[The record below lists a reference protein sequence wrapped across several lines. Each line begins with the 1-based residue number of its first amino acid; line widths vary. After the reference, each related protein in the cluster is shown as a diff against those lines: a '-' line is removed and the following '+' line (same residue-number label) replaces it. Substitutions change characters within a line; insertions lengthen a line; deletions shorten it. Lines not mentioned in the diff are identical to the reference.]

1 MTDNRQTP
9 PDDTQGDATQKL
21 KKAGHITMA
30 TFGCLIIIAAAVAGF
45 GMILFLPLLLAGAAK
60 Q

>member
-1 MTDNRQTP
+1 MTDDRQTP
-9 PDDTQGDATQKL
+9 PDDTQGGTTQKL
-21 KKAGHITMA
+21 KKTGHITMA

-60 Q
+60 R

>member
-1 MTDNRQTP
+1 MTDDRHTP
-9 PDDTQGDATQKL
+9 PDDTQGDRKTQL
-21 KKAGHITMA
+21 KKAGHITMV

>member
-1 MTDNRQTP
+1 MTDNRNTT
-9 PDDTQGDATQKL
+9 PDDTQGDTKQKF
-21 KKAGHITMA
+21 KKAVHITMA
-30 TFGCLIIIAAAVAGF
+30 AFGCLIIIAAAVAGF

>member
-1 MTDNRQTP
+1 MIDERRTV
-9 PDDTQGDATQKL
+9 PDGTQGDTKHKF

>member
-1 MTDNRQTP
+1 MTDDRQMP
-9 PDDTQGDATQKL
+9 PNDTRGDTKQKL
-21 KKAGHITMA
+21 KTAGHITMA
-30 TFGCLIIIAAAVAGF
+30 TFGCLIIVAAAVAGF

>member
-1 MTDNRQTP
+1 MTDDRHTP
-9 PDDTQGDATQKL
+9 PDDTRGDTKQKF

>member
-1 MTDNRQTP
+1 
-9 PDDTQGDATQKL
+9 
-21 KKAGHITMA
+21 MA

>member
-1 MTDNRQTP
+1 MTDDRHTP
-9 PDDTQGDATQKL
+9 PDDTQGDTTRKF

-30 TFGCLIIIAAAVAGF
+30 TFGCLIIIAVAVAGF